1 MKVYIY
7 VTNPIEALHGNFDWC
22 LNISTRNDLGTTV
35 DDWSLVGETDIDV
48 NLDFNNL
55 TQMAT
60 DALDAKEKELTA
72 KFTREIEVLKEER
85 SKLLSIE
92 YNPVESNEA

>member
-1 MKVYIY
+1 MKLYIY
-7 VTNPIEALHGNFDWC
+7 VTNPIEALKGDFNWC
-22 LNISTRNDLGTTV
+22 LNTSTRNDLGDHV
-35 DDWSLVGETDIDV
+35 DWFLVGETEVDLD
-48 NLDFNNL
+48 LDFNK
-55 TQMAT
+55 MSKIAA